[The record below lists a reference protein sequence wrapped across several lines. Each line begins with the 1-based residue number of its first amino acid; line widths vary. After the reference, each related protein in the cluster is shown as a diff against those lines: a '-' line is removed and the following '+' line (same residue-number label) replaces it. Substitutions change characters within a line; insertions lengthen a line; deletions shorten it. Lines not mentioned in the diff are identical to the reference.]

1 MTVCIAA
8 LCDNRKAIIL
18 AADKMVGSHAIESE
32 AEIHK
37 VLHLHKDWR
46 VMLAGNDISPAFEI
60 VDSAKK
66 RLPKGKTFTVQEVEN
81 AIVESYREQRL
92 AGAASQYLA
101 PRGLTLETFNSA
113 ASNVLPESLRLS
125 LDSAI
130 EGYRLELELL
140 VAGFDRNGRGHI
152 FSISD
157 YDNRGAARRHD
168 IPGFQAIGSGSHGA
182 NYMMMYRALSP
193 PLPIR
198 WALYLVLEGKYF
210 GELAS
215 GVGSRTDLYILRRG
229 KPSIKI
235 KEDTVEDKLIK
246 ICQEVEPRSLK
257 QKHVDI
263 LNSFKGPAFATIK
276 KLKTKRKGQELAIS

>member
-37 VLHLHKDWR
+37 VLRLNKDWR
-46 VMLAGNDISPAFEI
+46 VMLAGEIAPAFDI
-60 VDSAKK
+60 VDSVKK
-66 RLPKGKTFTVQEVEN
+66 KLSKGKGFTVQEVEH
-81 AIVESYREQRL
+81 AVVESYREKRF
-92 AGAASQYLA
+92 AEAASRHLA
-101 PRGLTLETFNSA
+101 PRGLTPEAFNSPS
-113 ASNVLPESLRLS
+113 SNALPESLKLA

-130 EGYRLELELL
+130 ENHHLDLELL
-140 VAGFDRNGRGHI
+140 VAGFDRHGQGHI
-152 FSISD
+152 FSVND
-157 YDNRGAARRHD
+157 YDNRGAARRFD

-182 NYMMMYRALSP
+182 NYMMTYRAVCP
-193 PLPIR
+193 PMPIR
-198 WALYLVLEGKYF
+198 WALYLVMEGKYF

-215 GVGSRTDLYILRRG
+215 GVGSRTDLYILRHG
-229 KPSIKI
+229 KPSIQV
-235 KEDTVEDKLIK
+235 KEEAVEDKLIK

-263 LNSFKGPAFATIK
+263 LNSFKGLRFGTIN
-276 KLKTKRKGQELAIS
+276 KLKTKRKGQELAIT

>member
-60 VDSAKK
+60 IDSAKK
-66 RLPKGKTFTVQEVEN
+66 RLSKGKTFTVQEVEN
-81 AIVESYREQRL
+81 ALVESYREQRL
-92 AGAASQYLA
+92 AGAGSQYLA
-101 PRGLTLETFNSA
+101 PRGLTLEMLNSA
-113 ASNVLPESLRLS
+113 ASSILPESLRLS
-125 LDSAI
+125 LDGAM
-130 EGYRLELELL
+130 EAYRLELELL

-182 NYMMMYRALSP
+182 NYMMMYRSLSP

-246 ICQEVEPRSLK
+246 ICQAVEPRSLN

-263 LNSFKGPAFATIK
+263 LNSFKGSAFATIK